1 MGYSVRM
8 LHAGSLTWQPICWQA
23 HVKHI
28 VAYGV
33 GNAKRWASHGR
44 APPAGSILDFTVG
57 VEDRR
62 ASIRIPHAVLLQKR
76 GW

>member
-1 MGYSVRM
+1 M
-8 LHAGSLTWQPICWQA
+8 LRAPTLMFPPPCWQA

-33 GNAKRWASHGR
+33 GNAKRWTPSGR
-44 APPAGSILDFTVG
+44 TPPAGSILDFTVG